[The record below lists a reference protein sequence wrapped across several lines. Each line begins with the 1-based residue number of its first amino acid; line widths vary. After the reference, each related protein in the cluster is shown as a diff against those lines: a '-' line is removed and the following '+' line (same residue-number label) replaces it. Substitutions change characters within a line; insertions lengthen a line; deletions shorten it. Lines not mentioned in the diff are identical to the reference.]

1 MAYIPENYSDYKVV
15 LNIKVHKGWKFE
27 PEDLMEY
34 VKHRLNF
41 KELMILERVLWV
53 GNIDL
58 TKEKEGVV

>member
-1 MAYIPENYSDYKVV
+1 MAYNPENYADYKVI
-15 LNIKVHKGWKFE
+15 LNIKVHKGWKFS

-34 VKHRLNF
+34 VKYRLNF

-58 TKEKEGVV
+58 VPKEKE

>member
-1 MAYIPENYSDYKVV
+1 MAYNPESYADYKVI
-15 LNIKVHKGWKFE
+15 LNIKVHKGWKFA

-34 VKHRLNF
+34 VKYRLNF

-58 TKEKEGVV
+58 EKKE